1 MEAWNVRRSFSYAPY
16 STEVQPPVIFSRV
29 LVPPLSLI
37 RNKLSPINVPSRT
50 QQNFLA
56 IARRKNQTSYI
67 FSDLRMHCNTKRV
80 KMTMT
85 RTVTMTIITKTKTK
99 NDIKHNFETIEHNG
113 AKTFVFL
120 FPFLTNIIISV
131 ERDKRVLS
139 HLIQRLLR
147 DHNFILSLKF

>member
-1 MEAWNVRRSFSYAPY
+1 MRRSFSYAPY

-56 IARRKNQTSYI
+56 IARRKNETSYI
-67 FSDLRMHCNTKRV
+67 FSDLRMYYNTKMV

-99 NDIKHNFETIEHNG
+99 NDIKHNFENNRT
-113 AKTFVFL
+113 
-120 FPFLTNIIISV
+120 
-131 ERDKRVLS
+131 
-139 HLIQRLLR
+139 
-147 DHNFILSLKF
+147 